1 MLGSQPCL
9 CTAVSVHMFFVG
21 FFLMPAV
28 KEPAES
34 LAMLVETLKYSF
46 VA

>member
-9 CTAVSVHMFFVG
+9 CTAVSVHMFF
-21 FFLMPAV
+21 LMPAV
-28 KEPAES
+28 TEPAES